1 MKIFIN
7 GNEIEIFVGATIED
21 AVRKF
26 DKNIL
31 AEIKNEKA
39 EALDQ
44 YGNHVSISGP
54 LYENSQIT
62 INKISK

>member
-7 GNEIEIFVGATIED
+7 GNEIEIFAGATVEA

-31 AEIKNEKA
+31 SEIKKGKSET
-39 EALDQ
+39 LDR

-54 LYENSQIT
+54 LHENSQIT
-62 INKISK
+62 IKNISK